1 MSLTAPRAIYG
12 IHSVSPYSVTDGTF
26 YGILKVLENSNVSLS
41 AESVGLRGGSNRF
54 EWAAEIGDLT
64 AEAALSF
71 SEYPD
76 FVFTLFAGNTPTT
89 NAAEASGNCSAL
101 TNKSGTSIMSATTGI
116 ATVTV
121 TTAADLKFGK
131 YVVKYAS
138 ATTVDVYFSSDA
150 DIGRGTNGD
159 YTTDG
164 LKVVAGLSI
173 TTGGATVIT
182 GFGLT
187 LTGGSGT
194 IAFTSGNTAT
204 FEVRPINSGS
214 MTVTIGA
221 QADQNFPEFGMIIMA
236 SRRGNQEMFE
246 IDALKCKAAGLPV
259 GFARNAWSKAETTV
273 KMLYDSVQDGVYKI
287 RAVKPV

>member
-1 MSLTAPRAIYG
+1 MALSAPRNIYG
-12 IHSVSPYSVTDGTF
+12 IHSVSPYSVDDGTF
-26 YGILKVLENSNVSLS
+26 YGELRVLENSNVSLS
-41 AESVGLRGGSNRF
+41 AESVGLRGGANRF
-54 EWAAEIGDLT
+54 EWNAEIGDLT
-64 AEAALSF
+64 AECSLAF

-76 FVFTLFAGNTPTT
+76 FVFTLFAGNAPTT
-89 NAAEASGNCSAL
+89 NAAETSGNCSTLA
-101 TNKSGTSIMSATTGI
+101 NKYGTTIMSATIGI

-138 ATTVDVYFSSDA
+138 ASTVDVYFSSDA
-150 DIGRGTNGD
+150 DIGRGTDGAF
-159 YTTDG
+159 TTDG
-164 LKVVAGLSI
+164 LKVVAALSI

-194 IAFTSGNTAT
+194 IAFVTGNTAT
-204 FEVRPINSGS
+204 FEVRPVNTGS
-214 MTVTIGA
+214 MSVTIGA
-221 QADQNFPEFGMIIMA
+221 QASQNFPEFGMIIMS
-236 SRRGNQEMFE
+236 SRMGTQEMFE

-287 RAVKPV
+287 RYVNAT